1 MKRLIATTAAAVL
14 GLASLAAPTISY
26 AYPNASEFSHEFEH
40 DQVVCVNSAK
50 AALAQEG
57 WAHIDVQSK
66 AVLFADKGKLTAVI
80 VCVYYTVTQSIIVSV
95 VAGGPTGLAS
105 TESDRLEEDLK

>member
-1 MKRLIATTAAAVL
+1 MKCRIAAAAVL
-14 GLASLAAPTISY
+14 ALATLAAPTASF
-26 AYPNASEFSHEFEH
+26 AGPNASEFSHQFDH
-40 DQVVCVNSAK
+40 DQDVCVNSVK

-66 AVLFADKGKLTAVI
+66 AVLFADKGPLTAVI

-95 VAGGPTGLAS
+95 VAGGPDDLAS
-105 TESDRLEEDLK
+105 KESDRLEADLK